1 MSYKIDLAIKNIQ
14 YINIIQK
21 SKSEIIEIN
30 NTTIINNIIYNII
43 VQFTLAAPDN

>member
-14 YINIIQK
+14 YINLIQK

-43 VQFTLAAPDN
+43 IQFTLAAPYN